1 MKVSTRLVAAVA
13 GLGGALSVTVAS
25 QGPSEQT
32 PTFKAEVEYVD
43 VDAVVTDAAGAVVR
57 DLRKE
62 EFQIFEDGKSQAIAG
77 FAFVEIPVVAGGRSA
92 DIGSREP
99 DVRSNDEPFAGRIYV
114 LVLDDLHTAATRTP
128 RVKRAAQQFIN
139 EHLSTND
146 LMAVL
151 QVGGAAGGAQEFTSD
166 KRLLLAAVDRFMGQK
181 LQSATLARNEL
192 FFAGASVA
200 TGTIGDPFDSERG
213 FNALATTR
221 LLTQVA
227 EKLSAI
233 RGRRKSIVF
242 ISEGLDYDFTDVMN
256 NRSAS
261 SILDGMR
268 DAIAAATRSNASI
281 YAIDPRGLTSL
292 GDDTIETGML
302 ADQRALTADD
312 TGAATPGT
320 QRQTGIGMSALRN
333 ELQVSQDSLR
343 TLADETNG
351 FAAVNAND
359 FTAAFERIVSANSA
373 YYVLAY
379 YPPSRRRDGKF
390 HQIEVRTSRP
400 GLTIRARR
408 GYVISPGSNAK
419 SQRDRNKD
427 ISPQLLAALNSV
439 VPATGLKMR
448 LFAAPFIGTGANTS
462 VVMGLELQG
471 SELALGEGQR
481 VELAFVAVDASG
493 ETRADTDSFTFKLPD
508 DAKARIRKTGIR
520 FLKRLNL
527 PPGRYHFRVGVHD
540 TANGA
545 VGTVNYDV
553 ELPAFSTLPFSMSGL
568 LVASRAAT
576 ATVTARGDPEL
587 QTFMKLPPAALRA
600 FPQTD
605 DVSVVT
611 EVYDRSGSTPHTVD
625 IATTVKAGDGKVV
638 FEHNDQRSSSELQ
651 GSNGAFV
658 HTIAVPV
665 RDLAPGSYVLTVEAR
680 SRLGQTASRQI
691 AFDVTAEAR

>member
-1 MKVSTRLVAAVA
+1 
-13 GLGGALSVTVAS
+13 VTVAS
-25 QGPSEQT
+25 QTPAPQT

-43 VDAVVTDAAGAVVR
+43 VDAVVTDAAGNIVK

-62 EFQIFEDGKSQAIAG
+62 DFQIFEDGKSQAIAG
-77 FAFVEIPVVAGGRSA
+77 FAFVEIPVVTGSRSA
-92 DIGSREP
+92 DSAPREP
-99 DVRSNDEPFAGRIYV
+99 DVRSNEEPFAGRIYV
-114 LVLDDLHTAATRTP
+114 LVLDDLHTATNRAP

-151 QVGGAAGGAQEFTSD
+151 QVGGTSGGAQEFTSD

-200 TGTIGDPFDSERG
+200 TGTIDDPFESERS

-221 LLTQVA
+221 VLTQVA

-233 RGRRKSIVF
+233 RGRRKSILFV
-242 ISEGLDYDFTDVMN
+242 SEGIDYDLNDVMN

-261 SILDGMR
+261 TILDSMR
-268 DAIAAATRSNASI
+268 AAIAAATRSNASI
-281 YAIDPRGLTSL
+281 YAIDPRGLTPL

-302 ADQRALTADD
+302 ADQRALTADE
-312 TGAATPGT
+312 TGAAPAPGT
-320 QRQTGIGMSALRN
+320 QRQSGIGMSSLRN

-359 FTAAFERIVSANSA
+359 FTAAFERIVRANSA

-379 YPPSRRRDGKF
+379 YPPTRRRDGKF

-408 GYVISPGSNAK
+408 GYVISPNANTK
-419 SQRDRNKD
+419 SQRENKD
-427 ISPQLLAALNSV
+427 ISPPLLRALNSV
-439 VPATGLKMR
+439 VPSTGLKMR

-471 SELALGEGQR
+471 SELALADGQR

-493 ETRADTDSFTFKLPD
+493 ETRADTDSFSFKLPE
-508 DAKARIRKTGIR
+508 DAKARIKKTGIR

-540 TANGA
+540 TANGT

-553 ELPAFSTLPFSMSGL
+553 ELPAFSKLPFSMSGL
-568 LVASRAAT
+568 LVTSRAAT
-576 ATVTARGDPEL
+576 ATITARGDPEL
-587 QTFMKLPPAALRA
+587 QKFMKLPPAGLRT
-600 FPQTD
+600 FLQTD

-625 IATTVKAGDGKVV
+625 ITTTVKGSDGKVV
-638 FEHNDQRSSSELQ
+638 FDRNDQRSSEELQ
-651 GSNGAFV
+651 NANGAYV
-658 HTIAVPV
+658 HTITIPV
-665 RDLAPGSYVLTVEAR
+665 GEIAPGSYTLTIEAR
-680 SRLGQTASRQI
+680 SRLGQSASRQI
-691 AFDVTAEAR
+691 DFTVTR

>member
-1 MKVSTRLVAAVA
+1 MKASIRFVAVIA
-13 GLGGALSVTVAS
+13 GLGGVLSVTVAS
-25 QGPSEQT
+25 QAPAPQT

-43 VDAVVTDAAGAVVR
+43 VDAVVTDATGAVVK

-62 EFQIFEDGKSQAIAG
+62 DFQIFEDGKSQSIAG
-77 FAFVEIPVVAGGRSA
+77 FAFVEIPVVTGSRSA
-92 DIGSREP
+92 DSGPREP
-99 DVRSNDEPFAGRIYV
+99 DVRSNEEPFAGRIYV
-114 LVLDDLHTAATRTP
+114 LILDDLHTATNRAI

-139 EHLSTND
+139 EYLSTND

-151 QVGGAAGGAQEFTSD
+151 TVGGASGGAQEFTSD
-166 KRLLLAAVDRFMGQK
+166 KQLLLAAVNRFMGQK

-200 TGTIGDPFDSERG
+200 TGTSDDPFDSERG

-221 LLTQVA
+221 VLTQVA

-233 RGRRKSIVF
+233 RGRRKSILF
-242 ISEGLDYDFTDVMN
+242 ISEGLDYDITDVMN

-261 SILDGMR
+261 AILDGMR
-268 DAIAAATRSNASI
+268 GAIAAATRSNASI

-351 FAAVNAND
+351 FAAVNTND

-408 GYVISPGSNAK
+408 GYVISPNTNAK
-419 SQRDRNKD
+419 SQRDGNKD
-427 ISPQLLAALNSV
+427 ISPPLLTALNSV

-471 SELALGEGQR
+471 SELALGDGQR

-493 ETRADTDSFTFKLPD
+493 ETRAETDSFTFKLPE
-508 DAKARIRKTGIR
+508 DAKARIRTTGIR

-540 TANGA
+540 TGNGA

-553 ELPAFSTLPFSMSGL
+553 ELPAFSKLPLSMSGL
-568 LVASRAAT
+568 LVTSRAAT

-587 QTFMKLPPAALRA
+587 QKFMKLPPAGLRT

-625 IATTVKAGDGKVV
+625 ITMAVKAGDGKVV

-651 GSNGAFV
+651 GANGAYLQTV
-658 HTIAVPV
+658 AVPV
-665 RDLAPGSYVLTVEAR
+665 RDLAPGSYVLTVQAK
-680 SRLGQTASRQI
+680 SRLGQVASRQI
-691 AFDVTAEAR
+691 AFDVTAVP